1 MWRLTDN
8 GHAILSFWDETSPEL
23 EVKSGNRSS
32 SAPLSGV
39 FRESLGMNDTL
50 EFFDVANSF
59 YGCTIGNIDS
69 PIWICGLE
77 WGGGLSQDVPTPTEF
92 FTPYGFEELQ
102 CLNAKDFENNFWDSH
117 SPFCRAVIK
126 ILSVLS
132 KDSIIS
138 WNSFADLEKEGM
150 IGRDGLALVLN
161 SNPLSFSGRGA
172 AKKDWDK
179 FKIRLPLGEV
189 ISFSEWTQCGS
200 FDEYSFKV
208 LKIRRRLFEEERK
221 KRKPRIIVAC
231 GEAYKLFLGSD
242 CLCDENLR
250 NWSEIRKLFIP
261 SMRISSRLDNR
272 TDVWCTW
279 LRNSNNAKEDTLL
292 VWQNFPG
299 RFFNSNSQFETTYK
313 AVRQLY
319 KEKMQCDW
327 LETASDNSQSNSA
340 RLEEELVRDIQTVE
354 ISRSEIEGY
363 KRQCSALLTTLEKL
377 QGLESKDLE
386 VTNRNSKVATE
397 TQLKVLEIYPK
408 FNDQYELLN
417 KIHRELCKRFCAQCG
432 KHLF

>member
-1 MWRLTDN
+1 
-8 GHAILSFWDETSPEL
+8 
-23 EVKSGNRSS
+23 
-32 SAPLSGV
+32 
-39 FRESLGMNDTL
+39 MNDTL

-179 FKIRLPLGEV
+179 FKIRLPLGEG
-189 ISFSEWTQCGS
+189 C
-200 FDEYSFKV
+200 
-208 LKIRRRLFEEERK
+208 KI
-221 KRKPRIIVAC
+221 PRNPNGGFTEPNTC
-231 GEAYKLFLGSD
+231 
-242 CLCDENLR
+242 
-250 NWSEIRKLFIP
+250 
-261 SMRISSRLDNR
+261 
-272 TDVWCTW
+272 
-279 LRNSNNAKEDTLL
+279 
-292 VWQNFPG
+292 
-299 RFFNSNSQFETTYK
+299 FFR
-313 AVRQLY
+313 A
-319 KEKMQCDW
+319 
-327 LETASDNSQSNSA
+327 
-340 RLEEELVRDIQTVE
+340 
-354 ISRSEIEGY
+354 
-363 KRQCSALLTTLEKL
+363 
-377 QGLESKDLE
+377 
-386 VTNRNSKVATE
+386 
-397 TQLKVLEIYPK
+397 
-408 FNDQYELLN
+408 
-417 KIHRELCKRFCAQCG
+417 
-432 KHLF
+432 